1 MSIDSI
7 IDIDIS
13 LSAPAVS
20 RAGFGTPLIGCH
32 NLPVGFTERIRFYA
46 SASDAA
52 SDADLTA
59 DAKARLTTGFGQSPA
74 PNQIAV
80 GRLDND
86 QAQIVEFTVTVALVV
101 GDWTITIN
109 GITETY
115 TSLVTDTVTLV
126 AAALAGLINANP
138 TLSAIVTATPALG
151 VCSVEADVAGTAF
164 TYSSTAPVGGTMT
177 EVETQANL
185 SVATSLDEI
194 MAENAAGWYGLC
206 LDTRLTFLAN
216 NDLEIERTAAW
227 TEANRKLFFAQSASA
242 DIITSVSTDVASDL
256 KAATYQRTALIYY
269 SDNAENTDIAWLAT
283 FLANDFDQTA
293 PTAAYQTLEGI
304 PTQNLGT
311 TAQNNLN
318 GKYANYYTTLKGV
331 GATANGLVAANY
343 DIELIVTADWV
354 EARAS
359 ESVAQLF
366 LDTANSGTRI
376 YYNEL
381 GFQQVAGLVFA
392 VLKNGET
399 IGHFNQE
406 TSQVVTPKLS
416 AVSASDRSAGI
427 LRMEFGTQYS
437 GKVRQVIIR
446 GTVSADFTSLT

>member
-86 QAQIVEFTVTVALVV
+86 QAQIVEFTITLAAP

>member
-20 RAGFGTPLIGCH
+20 QAGFGTPLIGCH

-46 SASDAA
+46 SASEAA
-52 SDADLTA
+52 ADTDLTA
-59 DAKARLTTGFGQSPA
+59 DAQARVTSGFAQSPA

-86 QAQIVEFTVTVALVV
+86 QAQIVEFTVAVADT
-101 GDWTITIN
+101 GDYSITIN

-115 TSLVTDTVTLV
+115 SATVPGDTVTTI
-126 AAALAGLINANP
+126 AAGLAGLINGNP
-138 TLSAIVTATPALG
+138 TLSAVVTATPAAG
-151 VCSVEADVAGTAF
+151 VVSVAADVAGTPF
-164 TYSSTAPVGGTMT
+164 TYSSAAPVGGSIT
-177 EVETQANL
+177 EAETQANL
-185 SVATSLDEI
+185 SVATSLDAI
-194 MAENAAGWYGLC
+194 LAANASGWYGLC
-206 LDTRLTFLAN
+206 LDTRATFLAN
-216 NDLEIERTAAW
+216 NDLEIERAAEW
-227 TEANRKLFFAQSASA
+227 TEANDKLFFAQSASA
-242 DIITSVSTDVASDL
+242 DIITSVTSDIASEL
-256 KAATYQRTALIYY
+256 KANSYQRTALIYY

-293 PTAAYQTLEGI
+293 PTASFQTLEGI
-304 PTQNLGT
+304 ATEELGT
-311 TAQNNLN
+311 TAQNILN
-318 GKYANYYTTLKGV
+318 SKYASYYTTLKGV
-331 GATANGLVAANY
+331 GSVANGLVAANY

-359 ESVAQLF
+359 ERIAQLF

-376 YYNEL
+376 FYNDQ
-381 GFQQVAGLVFA
+381 GFQQVGGLVFA
-392 VLKNGET
+392 VLKTGEI
-399 IGHFNQE
+399 IGHFNAE
-406 TSQVVTPKLS
+406 TSQVEVPRLAS
-416 AVSASDRSAGI
+416 VSASDRAAGI

-437 GKVRQVIIR
+437 GKVKQVIIR

>member
-20 RAGFGTPLIGCH
+20 QAGFGTPLIGCH

-52 SDADLTA
+52 ADADLTA
-59 DAKARLTTGFGQSPA
+59 DAQARVTTGFAQSPA

-80 GRLDND
+80 GRLDTD
-86 QAQIVEFTVTVALVV
+86 QAQIVEFTVTGAIT
-101 GDWTITIN
+101 GTYTITIN
-109 GITETY
+109 GIAETFAA
-115 TSLVTDTVTLV
+115 VVPADTPTTIAAGL
-126 AAALAGLINANP
+126 AAAINGNP
-138 TLSAIVTATPALG
+138 TLSAVVTASPAAA
-151 VCSVEADVAGTAF
+151 VCTVTADVAGTAF
-164 TYSSTAPVGGTMT
+164 TYSSAAPVGGSMT
-177 EVETQANL
+177 EAETQANL
-185 SVATSLDEI
+185 SVATSLDAI
-194 MAENAAGWYGLC
+194 LAENAAGWYGLC
-206 LDTRLTFLAN
+206 LDTRATFLAT
-216 NDLEIERTAAW
+216 NDLEIERAAAW
-227 TEANRKLFFAQSASA
+227 TESNKKLFFAQSASA
-242 DIITSVSTDVASDL
+242 DIITSVSTDIASDL
-256 KAATYQRTALIYY
+256 KAASYQRTALLYY

-304 PTQNLGT
+304 PTENLGT

-318 GKYANYYTTLKGV
+318 GKYANYYTTLKSV
-331 GATANGLVAANY
+331 GAVANGLVAANY

-354 EARAS
+354 QARAS
-359 ESVAQLF
+359 ERIAQLF

-376 YYNEL
+376 YYNNT
-381 GFQQVAGLVFA
+381 GFQQVGGLVFA
-392 VLKNGET
+392 TLKTGEI

-406 TSQVVTPKLS
+406 TSQIKVPALS
-416 AVSASDRSAGI
+416 EVSASDRAAGI

-437 GKVRQVIIR
+437 GKVKQVIIQ

>member
-1 MSIDSI
+1 MSLDSI

-46 SASDAA
+46 SAAEAA
-52 SDADLTA
+52 ADTDLTA
-59 DAKARLTTGFGQSPA
+59 DAQARVTTGFSQSPS
-74 PNQIAV
+74 PSQIAV

-86 QAQIVEFTVTVALVV
+86 QAQIVEFTVAVAAAE
-101 GDWTITIN
+101 DYSITIN

-115 TSLVTDTVTLV
+115 SAGGLDTPTTI
-126 AAALAGLINANP
+126 AAALAGLINGNP
-138 TLSAIVTATPALG
+138 TLSAVVTATPAAG
-151 VCSVEADVAGTAF
+151 VVSVEADVAGTPF
-164 TYSSTAPVGGTMT
+164 TYSSAATGTGSIT
-177 EVETQANL
+177 EAETQANL
-185 SVATSLDEI
+185 SVATSLDAI
-194 MAENAAGWYGLC
+194 LAENAAGWYGLC
-206 LDTRLTFLAN
+206 LDTRATFLAN
-216 NDLEIERTAAW
+216 NDLEIERAAEW
-227 TEANRKLFFAQSASA
+227 TEANNKLFFGQSASA
-242 DIITSVSTDVASDL
+242 DIITSVSSDIASEL
-256 KAATYQRTALIYY
+256 KANSYQRTALIYY

-293 PTAAYQTLEGI
+293 PTASFQTLEGI
-304 PTQNLGT
+304 ATEELGT

-318 GKYANYYTTLKGV
+318 AKYANYYTTLKGV

-359 ESVAQLF
+359 ESIAQLF
-366 LDTANSGTRI
+366 LNTANSGTRI
-376 YYNEL
+376 FFNDK
-381 GFQQVAGLVFA
+381 GFEQVAGLVFN
-392 VLKNGET
+392 VLKNGEV

-406 TSQVVTPKLS
+406 TSEVKVPKLS
-416 AVSASDRSAGI
+416 EVSASDRSAGI

-437 GKVRQVIIR
+437 GKVKQVIIR
-446 GTVSADFTSLT
+446 GTVSADFTSLS